1 MRKQYIKIGNELF
14 ELKESVAFTRI
25 YKTLNDCYTRPS
37 NTKKEIYDF
46 WLKWFYE
53 NSNNALDFITIYS
66 YNTYMFTLVGSIE
79 INNVK
84 YRFYITPFHNLIAK
98 EK

>member
-1 MRKQYIKIGNELF
+1 M
-14 ELKESVAFTRI
+14 V
-25 YKTLNDCYTRPS
+25 
-37 NTKKEIYDF
+37 
-46 WLKWFYE
+46 YE
-53 NSNNALDFITIYS
+53 NSNNTLDFITIYS